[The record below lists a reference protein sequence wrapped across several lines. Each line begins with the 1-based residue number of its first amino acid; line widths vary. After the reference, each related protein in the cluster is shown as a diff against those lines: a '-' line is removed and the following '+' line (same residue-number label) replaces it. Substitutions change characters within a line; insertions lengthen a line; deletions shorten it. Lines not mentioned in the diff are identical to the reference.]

1 MWVRTQLK
9 IGWLDL
15 LAGAISTVYG
25 ADRDKLTREVEAYWD
40 TSGDTIAAYSV
51 RSGFDLLLQA
61 MDLNPGD
68 EVIFSALNVK
78 GMVKIVR
85 RQGLVPVPVDLD
97 IGHMAPSL
105 ERLKA
110 AITPCSRVLVVAHLF
125 GTRLDLDPVID
136 LAREHGILIAE
147 DCAQA
152 FNGRSYPGHPKA
164 DVSMFSF
171 GPIKTATA
179 LGGALIRVRDAGSC
193 GALRERMRA
202 IQADYPIQANRKQR
216 KRVMQFAGLKIVTS
230 RLALQAI
237 HRIFAARGRDY
248 EDAIAN
254 KVRDVAPLKSLKNM
268 RYRPSRA
275 MLAMMAR
282 RLRRFREETL
292 DQRTTKGRRL
302 RESLGDAVVMP
313 ALDNTHHD
321 YWVFPILVDDPP
333 AFIRAMR
340 AEGFDTSNAPR
351 SQAVP
356 APPDRPQLEASIAVR
371 VLADMIIVPCY
382 PGMPDTEIEREAR
395 VIKAIAQ
402 RVGSSRTRAYADA
415 VPAPVAAPPEPE
427 TERGAE
433 APETERGAETPQ

>member
-15 LAGAISTVYG
+15 LAGAISTAYT
-25 ADRDKLTREVEAYWD
+25 ADRDELTREVEAYWD

-51 RSGFDLLLQA
+51 RSGFDLMLQA
-61 MDLNPGD
+61 MDLQPGD

-85 RQGLVPVPVDLD
+85 KLGLVPVPVDLD

-110 AITPCSRVLVVAHLF
+110 AITPRSRVLVVAHLF
-125 GTRLDLDPVID
+125 GTRLDLDPVFD

-152 FNGRSYPGHPKA
+152 FNGRSYPGHPNA

-179 LGGALIRVRDAGSC
+179 LGGALIRVRDS
-193 GALRERMRA
+193 ALRGRMRA
-202 IQADYPIQANRKQR
+202 IQADYPMQANRKQR

-230 RLALQAI
+230 RLVLQAI
-237 HRIFAARGRDY
+237 YRLFSARGRDY
-248 EDAIAN
+248 EDAIADN
-254 KVRDVAPLKSLKNM
+254 VRSVAPLKNLKSM
-268 RYRPSRA
+268 RFRPSRA
-275 MLAMMAR
+275 LLAMMAR

-292 DQRTTKGRRL
+292 DQRAAKGRRL

-313 ALDNTHHD
+313 ALDNPHHD
-321 YWVFPILVDDPP
+321 YWVFPILVDDPR

-356 APPDRPQLEASIAVR
+356 APRDRPQLEASIAAQA
-371 VLADMIIVPCY
+371 LADLIIVPCY
-382 PGMPDTEIEREAR
+382 PGMPDAEIEREAR

-402 RVGSSRTRAYADA
+402 RVGTGRTRAYAGA
-415 VPAPVAAPPEPE
+415 TPETERE

-433 APETERGAETPQ
+433 APQ